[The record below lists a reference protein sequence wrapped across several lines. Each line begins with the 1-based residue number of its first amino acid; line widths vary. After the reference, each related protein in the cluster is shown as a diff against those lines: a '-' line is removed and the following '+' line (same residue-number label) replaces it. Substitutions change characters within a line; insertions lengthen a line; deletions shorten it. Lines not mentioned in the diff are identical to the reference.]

1 MWGSA
6 QGVRREKVALSS
18 GCKSQLQPEATGAGM
33 EVTKC
38 GQIDAHIAGLILL
51 AAAPCTAM
59 VFGRPPRPPLARMV

>member
-1 MWGSA
+1 
-6 QGVRREKVALSS
+6 
-18 GCKSQLQPEATGAGM
+18 M

-38 GQIDAHIAGLILL
+38 GQIDAYIAGLILL